1 MNINTLTI
9 FHRADFDGFACEAI
23 ARRFLGDT
31 SHYLGFDYGDPLPDL
46 THYSTVYL
54 LDISLPVDVMRDNA
68 HKLVVIDHHATL
80 IAAVEPFKDS
90 FKDYRCIDGV
100 AACRLAWQYF
110 ANELRGWSKQDYTSI
125 PAKVTEPYAIELL
138 GRFDI
143 WDKRLEEVDLFQLG
157 IQAESSPDWDLLLGG
172 GPGGSLYVDSLISN
186 GRIIQRYT
194 DTINAQIAIER
205 GFDLQWEGFYWRC
218 LNTARCNSLTF
229 TAALRPEHDGCL
241 AYHWNGKHWKFSLYG
256 VPHKPTLN
264 LSVVSV
270 KHGGG
275 GHPSA
280 SGFQLDALPAELG
293 GVKLQYF
300 GHTPDH
306 PFTPLGATPPPAT

>member
-54 LDISLPVDVMRDNA
+54 LDISLPVDIMRDNA

-90 FKDYRCIDGV
+90 FKGYRCIDGV

-110 ANELRGWSKQDYTSI
+110 ANGLRGWSKQDYTSI

-138 GRFDI
+138 GRYDI
-143 WDKRLEEVDLFQLG
+143 WDKR
-157 IQAESSPDWDLLLGG
+157 
-172 GPGGSLYVDSLISN
+172 
-186 GRIIQRYT
+186 
-194 DTINAQIAIER
+194 
-205 GFDLQWEGFYWRC
+205 
-218 LNTARCNSLTF
+218 
-229 TAALRPEHDGCL
+229 
-241 AYHWNGKHWKFSLYG
+241 
-256 VPHKPTLN
+256 
-264 LSVVSV
+264 
-270 KHGGG
+270 
-275 GHPSA
+275 
-280 SGFQLDALPAELG
+280 
-293 GVKLQYF
+293 
-300 GHTPDH
+300 
-306 PFTPLGATPPPAT
+306 